1 MARSGLPVIQWS
13 LHQFF
18 LNSEIFEA
26 VLELGVGHVDGE
38 LLQNIRLFGVK
49 IESQVFQPLEVLV
62 VVDLDRNKNIKS
74 HNKC

>member
-1 MARSGLPVIQWS
+1 MAVTIPVIQRS
-13 LHQFF
+13 LYQFL

-49 IESQVFQPLEVLV
+49 VESQVFQPLEVLV
-62 VVDLDRNKNIKS
+62 VVDLDGKLLNNII
-74 HNKC
+74 

>member
-1 MARSGLPVIQWS
+1 MAVTIPVIQRS
-13 LHQFF
+13 LYQFL